1 MSLWPSSSSMFQS
14 EKWLPWPP
22 CSLLLK
28 NKDEWEVGEQAEAER
43 VTPGGLRLTQAES
56 VPVPAAHCPSPPS
69 SWKGRASSAQ
79 SSGKLQLALTALCL
93 STSLCF
99 CLSHSLSL
107 ISVCFSLHLS
117 LSTFSCLSTVSIS
130 LCESLFLCLSLC
142 VSCPFY
148 SPHTTVE
155 TLAFTCVQI
164 HHY

>member
-1 MSLWPSSSSMFQS
+1 MFQS
-14 EKWLPWPP
+14 ENWLPWPP

-28 NKDEWEVGEQAEAER
+28 NKDEREVGEQAEAER

-69 SWKGRASSAQ
+69 SREGGASSAQ
-79 SSGKLQLALTALCL
+79 SSRKLQLALTALCL

-107 ISVCFSLHLS
+107 SLSVFLYIS
-117 LSTFSCLSTVSIS
+117 LSTFPRLSTVSIS

-155 TLAFTCVQI
+155 TLAFTCGQI